1 MTAFLRAIALA
12 LPLALPLALLP
23 PGASAGPP
31 GNEAKALA
39 PAAVA
44 AIMSCADNA
53 ACTVRNIPE
62 AALACIAEV
71 ADCGSK
77 VSLAQLFRVLGPCII
92 GPRAERAAACPE
104 EVRDALSYEVV
115 APFVDAY
122 GAMLDGQ
129 VTAYRTLPGWF
140 IALPTI
146 AEAFAGID
154 LGAIRYAEGIDTW
167 LSGYAFTLGTNIYFP
182 LPIDLFDA
190 IDVEWLLHEIT
201 HVRQNVEGGEA
212 FLAANFGNDSKVDFE
227 LEAEAN
233 ADALAPRVMA
243 DIEAVRRK

>member
-1 MTAFLRAIALA
+1 MTAILRATALA
-12 LPLALPLALLP
+12 LPLALFP

-39 PAAVA
+39 PGVVA
-44 AIMSCADNA
+44 TIVSCADDA
-53 ACTVRNIPE
+53 ACTVRNIPD

-71 ADCGSK
+71 ADCGSR
-77 VSLAQLFRVLGPCII
+77 VSLAQLFRVLGPCIT
-92 GPRAERAAACPE
+92 GTRADRAAACPE
-104 EVRDALSYEVV
+104 EVRDALTYEVV

-140 IALPTI
+140 VTLPTI

-154 LGAIRYAEGIDTW
+154 LSAIRYAEGVDTW
-167 LSGYAFTLGTNIYFP
+167 LSGYAFTLGTDIYFP
-182 LPIDLFDA
+182 RPIDLFDA

-201 HVRQNVEGGEA
+201 HVRQNVEGGAA

-243 DIEAVRRK
+243 EIAAVRRK